1 MKYENSLCKE
11 TEKKKPYQIEIKIK
25 NKLKKTT
32 VTPVQT
38 HSLYTMTASG
48 PTAKTCKVAHR
59 FLYRVLTLPPDNVDL

>member
-1 MKYENSLCKE
+1 MKTHSVKKL
-11 TEKKKPYQIEIKIK
+11 KKKTISNRNK
-25 NKLKKTT
+25 NKKQIKKTT